1 MAEIGNSRVL
11 VTGAAGFIGSHLTR
25 RLVAS
30 GAEVHALTDVVSSV
44 YPDRLLD
51 LRRQITLHEGNIADR
66 TAMEAIAKLVRPQ
79 IVFHL
84 AAYTHVGKSWY
95 RVDECIQSNV
105 QGTVNLLL
113 ALEDV
118 GYERFIYT
126 GTSEIYG
133 DIEVPFREDAKVN
146 PISPYA
152 VSKYSGE
159 RFCRMYQQGLGWPI
173 VLVRPFNAYGPA
185 QSPDRI
191 IPETIVRALRGQE
204 LALTSGT
211 QTREFNYVEDIAEG
225 FELLATTPGIEGE
238 LFNIGGGEEV
248 TIHDLVVEIVHQL
261 GDPIEPKFGALEHRP
276 NEIWRMYCDS
286 SKARAALGWEP
297 QALAAR
303 RPREDDRLVP
313 DGAGRRTARRTR
325 RDRRSGSSATRPISV
340 VIPTRDR
347 AHLLEEC
354 LVSLRKSLRP
364 FDELI
369 VADSA
374 SVSPDVKTVALAFD
388 AKYIRCRLPGT
399 SRARNAGWRAARHEI
414 VAFVDDDVRVD
425 TTWASALA
433 KVFDDPGVAFVTGA
447 IGWPATEGGVRTR
460 RRRPG
465 TPERAEARRLDDRDH
480 RTQREPGRPAK
491 RARTRRRVRRAARPR
506 RALPGRGGPR
516 SVRPA
521 VRVGL
526 RRALRTDRV
535 LVPRGVAA
543 DPRVGR
549 TAGCVRMGHRRA
561 RREAPAHRSSARVP
575 GRADRDRRLVA
586 ASVGEVDRTARPD
599 GHRRI
604 ARAARVHDR
613 GVRDRD
619 LHARPRRAL
628 PRPLVRD
635 VAVV

>member
-51 LRRQITLHEGNIADR
+51 LRRQITLHEGNVADR

-79 IVFHL
+79 VVFHL

-95 RVDECIQSNV
+95 RVDECIQSNI

-133 DIEVPFREDAKVN
+133 DIEVPFREDANVN

-152 VSKYSGE
+152 VSKYAGE

-238 LFNIGGGEEV
+238 LFNIGSGEEV

-297 QALAAR
+297 RHTLRDGLAKTI
-303 RPREDDRLVP
+303 DWY
-313 DGAGRRTARRTR
+313 RTELEKN
-325 RDRRSGSSATRPISV
+325 GSSYET
-340 VIPTRDR
+340 
-347 AHLLEEC
+347 
-354 LVSLRKSLRP
+354 
-364 FDELI
+364 
-369 VADSA
+369 
-374 SVSPDVKTVALAFD
+374 
-388 AKYIRCRLPGT
+388 
-399 SRARNAGWRAARHEI
+399 
-414 VAFVDDDVRVD
+414 
-425 TTWASALA
+425 
-433 KVFDDPGVAFVTGA
+433 
-447 IGWPATEGGVRTR
+447 
-460 RRRPG
+460 
-465 TPERAEARRLDDRDH
+465 
-480 RTQREPGRPAK
+480 
-491 RARTRRRVRRAARPR
+491 
-506 RALPGRGGPR
+506 
-516 SVRPA
+516 
-521 VRVGL
+521 
-526 RRALRTDRV
+526 
-535 LVPRGVAA
+535 
-543 DPRVGR
+543 
-549 TAGCVRMGHRRA
+549 
-561 RREAPAHRSSARVP
+561 
-575 GRADRDRRLVA
+575 
-586 ASVGEVDRTARPD
+586 
-599 GHRRI
+599 
-604 ARAARVHDR
+604 
-613 GVRDRD
+613 
-619 LHARPRRAL
+619 
-628 PRPLVRD
+628 
-635 VAVV
+635 